1 MAIVNETPGL
11 HTFQLLQDLTLKT
24 AELWF
29 TVGVP
34 IIYPV
39 LFTCNPAGSGG
50 YVVKSCRFAILVIAD
65 GAIGVIATP
74 LV

>member
-1 MAIVNETPGL
+1 MVIVNETPSL
-11 HTFQLLQDLTLKT
+11 HTSQLLHDLTLKI
-24 AELWF
+24 AVLWF

-34 IIYPV
+34 MIYPV

-50 YVVKSCRFAILVIAD
+50 YVVKLFRFARLVIPV